1 MTDAANQSRKKILI
15 VEDDEVNRK
24 IMELQLRNYYKL
36 DLAKDGK
43 EAIELFLRNDY
54 NLILMD
60 INLGI
65 GKNGIDVMK
74 EIRASKNR
82 RAIPVIAITAYASFG
97 QKEAFLSSGFDNYIS
112 KPYRSDEL
120 LKCVIDTLNIYSD

>member
-1 MTDAANQSRKKILI
+1 MTETRNKPLKKILI
-15 VEDDEVNRK
+15 VEDDEANRK
-24 IMELQLRNYYKL
+24 IMELQLRNYYQL

-43 EAIELFLRNDY
+43 EAIELFLQNDY

-74 EIRASKNR
+74 EIRSSEKGKM
-82 RAIPVIAITAYASFG
+82 ISVIAITAFASFG
-97 QKEAFLSSGFDNYIS
+97 QKEEFLSSGFDNYIS